1 MICTPST
8 GLSSKRGTYQLII
21 CFFLK
26 NLRNLTIYM
35 YLKKAWFDKE
45 ERRNK
50 KKRVN
55 IDTRS
60 SIFIID

>member
-35 YLKKAWFDKE
+35 YLKKDWFDKE
-45 ERRNK
+45 EI
-50 KKRVN
+50 KRKELTLILEVL
-55 IDTRS
+55 
-60 SIFIID
+60 FL

>member
-1 MICTPST
+1 MIGTPST
-8 GLSSKRGTYQLII
+8 GLSSKRGTYHSHQLRVKS
-21 CFFLK
+21 FWLNMLLEGVK
-26 NLRNLTIYM
+26 L
-35 YLKKAWFDKE
+35 FDKE

-60 SIFIID
+60 SIFIIN